1 MNMLVQ
7 QYQSHV
13 LGPSEGVDYASI
25 IKQCYPPDVVGRD
38 TLIGFKVRLRDTRA
52 NTMTPPDR
60 LRYLDS
66 NLGILRGKG
75 CVIRESEPNIPN
87 GFYLM
92 TFPVISSQLATSLN
106 NMFDVIASLAQYF
119 GIVIDGMFE
128 ISVSGRCPVA
138 MVETCFSK
146 LTIPAKYR
154 ARIIMST
161 NILCPMGVIQRI
173 NNDYMCFR
181 TRWSF
186 NPTAPNEQHFDDLLI
201 LSQLISSM
209 YNI

>member
-25 IKQCYPPDVVGRD
+25 IKQSYPPDVIGRD
-38 TLIGFKVRLRDTRA
+38 TLIGFKVRLRDTQA
-52 NTMTPPDR
+52 HTMSAPDR

-75 CVIRESEPNIPN
+75 CILRESEPNIPN

-106 NMFDVIASLAQYF
+106 NLFDVIASLAQYF
-119 GIVIDGMFE
+119 GIVNDGMFE
-128 ISVSGRCPVA
+128 ISVSGRCPVT
-138 MVETCFSK
+138 MVESCFSK
-146 LTIPAKYR
+146 LTIPTKYMP
-154 ARIIMST
+154 RIIMST
-161 NILCPMGVIQRI
+161 NVLCPMGVIQRM

-181 TRWSF
+181 TRWRM
-186 NPTAPNEQHFDDLLI
+186 NPAAPNEQHFDDLLI